1 MTEMSEDENNVIQD
15 LNQNLSGGNMV
26 KLLKGL
32 VLAAVVVSFT
42 VFGSIA
48 KAADPIRIPV
58 LNWTSQIVMANVMAQ
73 IFEEQGFTAELVPA
87 ESASRYEAVRI
98 GDLHVAHETWE
109 STMALPFYEA
119 MDKGGLIDAGSHDL
133 VTFEEMGIP
142 NWVIDEGLCPGLPNW
157 EALKSPECAANFATA
172 DSGGKGRWL
181 EGPYE
186 WHTDV
191 MPNRLKGLGIDD
203 LWMVKFAGS
212 ADALWAE
219 LDAAKKEGRGTVIFN
234 WSPNFTDAAGFT
246 FIEFPPYF
254 EGCRLENGGSL
265 ETTGC
270 GSPKGWLK
278 KAAHIKFP
286 ITHPAAYKFY
296 TKMSF
301 TAPQIGLMAD
311 LVDNQGMSHADAATK
326 FIADHRDLM
335 DLWMK

>member
-1 MTEMSEDENNVIQD
+1 MKKFIS
-15 LNQNLSGGNMV
+15 LFYA
-26 KLLKGL
+26 L
-32 VLAAVVVSFT
+32 VLFAGFT
-42 VFGSIA
+42 TVA

-58 LNWTSQIVMANVMAQ
+58 LNWSSQIVMANVMAQ
-73 IFEEQGFTAELVPA
+73 AFEELGYDVELVPA
-87 ESASRYEAVRI
+87 ESATRYEAVRV
-98 GDLHVAHETWE
+98 GELHVAHETWE

-133 VTFEEMGIP
+133 ITFEEMGGP
-142 NWVIDEGLCPGLPNW
+142 NWVIEDGLCPGLPSW
-157 EALKSPECAANFATA
+157 EALKSPECAANFATP
-172 DSGGKGRWL
+172 DSEGKGRWL

-186 WHTDV
+186 WHTEV

-203 LWMVKFAGS
+203 LWMVKFAGT

-219 LDAAKKEGRGTVIFN
+219 LEAAKKEGRGTIIFN

-254 EGCRLENGGSL
+254 EGCRLEQGGSL

-286 ITHPAAYKFY
+286 ITHTSAYKFY
-296 TKMSF
+296 TKMEF
-301 TAPQIGLMAD
+301 TAPNIGEMANY
-311 LVDNQGMSHADAATK
+311 VDNEGMTHAEAATAY
-326 FIADHRDLM
+326 IANNRDQI
-335 DLWMK
+335 DLFMK

>member
-1 MTEMSEDENNVIQD
+1 MKKFIS
-15 LNQNLSGGNMV
+15 LFYA
-26 KLLKGL
+26 L
-32 VLAAVVVSFT
+32 VLFAGFT
-42 VFGSIA
+42 TVA

-58 LNWTSQIVMANVMAQ
+58 LNWSSQIVMANVMAQ
-73 IFEEQGFTAELVPA
+73 AFEELGYDVELVPA
-87 ESASRYEAVRI
+87 ESATRYEAVRV
-98 GDLHVAHETWE
+98 GELHVAHETWE

-133 VTFEEMGIP
+133 ITFEEMGVP
-142 NWVIDEGLCPGLPNW
+142 NWVIEDGLCPGLPSW
-157 EALKSPECAANFATA
+157 EALKSPECAANFATP
-172 DSGGKGRWL
+172 DSEGKGRWL

-186 WHTDV
+186 WHTEV

-203 LWMVKFAGS
+203 LWMVKFAGT

-219 LDAAKKEGRGTVIFN
+219 LEAAKKEGRGTIIFN

-254 EGCRLENGGSL
+254 EGCRLEQGGSL

-286 ITHPAAYKFY
+286 ITHTSAYKFY
-296 TKMSF
+296 TKMEF
-301 TAPQIGLMAD
+301 TAPNIGEMANY
-311 LVDNQGMSHADAATK
+311 VDNEGMTHAEAAAAY
-326 FIADHRDLM
+326 IANNRDQI
-335 DLWMK
+335 DLFMK

>member
-1 MTEMSEDENNVIQD
+1 MK
-15 LNQNLSGGNMV
+15 
-26 KLLKGL
+26 KLLSLFYTL
-32 VLAAVVVSFT
+32 VLLAGLST
-42 VFGSIA
+42 VA

-58 LNWTSQIVMANVMAQ
+58 LNWSSQIVMANVMAQ
-73 IFEEQGFTAELVPA
+73 AFEELGYDVELVPA
-87 ESASRYEAVRI
+87 ESATRYEAVRV
-98 GDLHVAHETWE
+98 GELHVAHETWE

-133 VTFEEMGIP
+133 ITFEEMGVP
-142 NWVIDEGLCPGLPNW
+142 NWVIEQGLCPGLPNW

-186 WHTDV
+186 WHTEV

-203 LWMVKFAGS
+203 LWMVKFAGT

-219 LDAAKKEGRGTVIFN
+219 LEAAKKEGRGTIIFN

-246 FIEFPPYF
+246 FIDFPPYF
-254 EGCRLENGGSL
+254 EGCRLENGGTL

-286 ITHPAAYKFY
+286 ITHTSAYKFY
-296 TKMSF
+296 TKMEF
-301 TAPQIGLMAD
+301 TAPNIGEMANY
-311 LVDNQGMSHADAATK
+311 VDNEGMTHAEAATAY
-326 FIADHRDLM
+326 IENNRDQI
-335 DLWMK
+335 DLFMQ

>member
-1 MTEMSEDENNVIQD
+1 MKKFIS
-15 LNQNLSGGNMV
+15 LFYA
-26 KLLKGL
+26 L
-32 VLAAVVVSFT
+32 VLFAGFT
-42 VFGSIA
+42 TVA

-58 LNWTSQIVMANVMAQ
+58 LNWSSQIVMANVMAQ
-73 IFEEQGFTAELVPA
+73 AFEELGYDVELVPA
-87 ESASRYEAVRI
+87 ESATRYEAVRV
-98 GDLHVAHETWE
+98 GELHVAHETWE

-133 VTFEEMGIP
+133 ITFEEMGVP
-142 NWVIDEGLCPGLPNW
+142 NWVIEDGLCPGLPSW
-157 EALKSPECAANFATA
+157 EALKSPECAANFATP
-172 DSGGKGRWL
+172 DSEGKGRWL

-186 WHTDV
+186 WHTEV

-203 LWMVKFAGS
+203 LWMVKFAGT

-219 LDAAKKEGRGTVIFN
+219 LEAAKKEGRGTIIFN

-254 EGCRLENGGSL
+254 EGCRLEQGGSL

-286 ITHPAAYKFY
+286 ITHTSAYKFY
-296 TKMSF
+296 TKMEF
-301 TAPQIGLMAD
+301 TAPNIGEMANY
-311 LVDNQGMSHADAATK
+311 VDNEGMTHAEAATAY
-326 FIADHRDLM
+326 IANNLSLIHI
-335 DLWMK
+335 

>member
-1 MTEMSEDENNVIQD
+1 MK
-15 LNQNLSGGNMV
+15 
-26 KLLKGL
+26 KLLSLFYTL
-32 VLAAVVVSFT
+32 VLLAGLST
-42 VFGSIA
+42 VA

-58 LNWTSQIVMANVMAQ
+58 LNWSSQIVMANVMAQ
-73 IFEEQGFTAELVPA
+73 AFEELGYEAELVPA
-87 ESASRYEAVRI
+87 ESATRYEAVRV
-98 GDLHVAHETWE
+98 GELHVAHETWE
-109 STMALPFYEA
+109 STMALPFYAA

-133 VTFEEMGIP
+133 ITFEEMGVP
-142 NWVIDEGLCPGLPNW
+142 NWVIEEGLCPGLPSW
-157 EALKSPECAANFATA
+157 EALKSPECAANFATP
-172 DSGGKGRWL
+172 DSEGKGRWL

-186 WHTDV
+186 WHTEV

-203 LWMVKFAGS
+203 LWMVKFAGT

-219 LDAAKKEGRGTVIFN
+219 LEAAKKEGRGTIIFN

-246 FIEFPPYF
+246 FIDFPPYF
-254 EGCRLENGGSL
+254 EGCRIENGGTV

-311 LVDNQGMSHADAATK
+311 LVDNQGMDHADAAAK
-326 FIADHRDLM
+326 FIADERDLF

>member
-1 MTEMSEDENNVIQD
+1 M
-15 LNQNLSGGNMV
+15 LKNLTKIAAILS
-26 KLLKGL
+26 
-32 VLAAVVVSFT
+32 VLIIST
-42 VFGSIA
+42 MA

-58 LNWTSQIVMANVMAQ
+58 LNWSSQIVMANIMKQV
-73 IFEEQGFTAELVPA
+73 FEEMGHTVELVPA

-119 MDKGGLIDAGSHDL
+119 MDKGGLIDAGSHNL
-133 VTFEEMGIP
+133 ITFEEMGIP
-142 NWVIDEGLCPGLPNW
+142 NWVIEEGLCPGLPNW

-172 DSGGKGRWL
+172 DSEGKGRWL

-191 MPNRLKGLGIDD
+191 MPNRLKGLGLDE
-203 LWMVKFAGS
+203 LWTVKFAGS
-212 ADALWAE
+212 ADALWTE

-234 WSPNFTDAAGFT
+234 WSPNFTDVAGFT
-246 FIEFPPYF
+246 FIDFPPYF
-254 EGCRLENGGSL
+254 EGCRMENGGTV

-270 GSPKGWLK
+270 GSPKGFLK

-286 ITHPAAYKFY
+286 LSHPDAYKFY

-301 TAPQIGLMAD
+301 EASQIGLMAM
-311 LVDNQGMSHADAATK
+311 LVDADGLSHADAATS
-326 FIADHRDLM
+326 FIATYRDQI
-335 DLWMK
+335 DLWKK